1 MTEIYSVSEI
11 TQEIK
16 QTLEENF
23 QDILIEGEI
32 SNFKD
37 HVSGH
42 WYFSLKDKNASI
54 NCTMWKGLNSYV
66 FFTPDNGMKVIARGK
81 ITVYPPR
88 GTYQLDVRSLKPS
101 GEGELQAAFERL
113 KARLA
118 EEGLFDIEH
127 KQPIPQF
134 PKTIGLIT
142 GSESAAYN
150 DLVSSAKRRFPIA
163 HLYVCPVRV
172 QGEGGAEQISYAIEY
187 LNEEIKPDVIIVA
200 RGGGSIEDLWAF
212 NEEKT
217 ARAIFNSKVPI
228 ISGVGHEIDFTI
240 ADFVADLRAATPT
253 AAMELATPDQNDII
267 AFLQTFNEINTE
279 ELNKKLSNI
288 KREINNIINSYSFKS
303 AGEIVKIKSQR
314 LDHSYYIL
322 NNGIKNIL
330 KQHSHKVAI
339 LSGVVHNN
347 SVTRNLQKGYTIVE
361 QNSQNILRSA
371 QLNVEQPFEIIFFDK
386 KLKIK

>member
-23 QDILIEGEI
+23 HDILIEGEI
-32 SNFKD
+32 SNFKA

-66 FFTPDNGMKVIARGK
+66 FFTPDNGMKVVARGR

-127 KQPIPQF
+127 KKPIPQF
-134 PKTIGLIT
+134 PKTIGIVT

-150 DLVSSAKRRFPIA
+150 DLVSTAKRRFPIA
-163 HLYVCPVRV
+163 HLYICPVRV

-187 LNEEIKPDVIIVA
+187 LNKEIKPDVIIVA

-217 ARAIFNSKVPI
+217 ARAIFKSKIPV

-240 ADFVADLRAATPT
+240 ADFAADLRAATPT

-267 AFLQTFNEINTE
+267 AFLQTFNEINAE
-279 ELNKKLSNI
+279 ELNKKLKNLR
-288 KREINNIINSYSFKS
+288 REIGNIINSYSFKS
-303 AGEIVKIKSQR
+303 ASEIVKIKSQR

-330 KQHSHKVAI
+330 KQYSHKVSM
-339 LSGVVHNN
+339 LSRVVQNN
-347 SVTRNLQKGYTIVE
+347 SVSRNLQKGFTIVK
-361 QNSQNILRSA
+361 QNSQNIMRAAHLDI
-371 QLNVEQPFEIIFFDK
+371 EEPFEIIFFDK

>member
-23 QDILIEGEI
+23 HDILIEGEI
-32 SNFKD
+32 SNFKA

-66 FFTPDNGMKVIARGK
+66 FFSPDNGMKVVARGR

-88 GTYQLDVRSLKPS
+88 GTYQIDVRSLKPS

-118 EEGLFDIEH
+118 EEGLFDIKH
-127 KQPIPQF
+127 KKPIPQF
-134 PKTIGLIT
+134 PKTIGIVT

-150 DLVSSAKRRFPIA
+150 DLVSTAKRRFPIA
-163 HLYVCPVRV
+163 HLYICPVRV

-187 LNEEIKPDVIIVA
+187 LNKEIKPDVIIVA

-217 ARAIFNSKVPI
+217 ARAIFNSKIPV

-240 ADFVADLRAATPT
+240 TDFAADLRAATPT

-267 AFLQTFNEINTE
+267 AFLQTFNEINAE
-279 ELNKKLSNI
+279 ELNKKLKNLR
-288 KREINNIINSYSFKS
+288 REIGNIINSYSFKS
-303 AGEIVKIKSQR
+303 ASEIVKIKSQR
-314 LDHSYYIL
+314 LDHSYYI
-322 NNGIKNIL
+322 
-330 KQHSHKVAI
+330 
-339 LSGVVHNN
+339 
-347 SVTRNLQKGYTIVE
+347 
-361 QNSQNILRSA
+361 
-371 QLNVEQPFEIIFFDK
+371 
-386 KLKIK
+386 